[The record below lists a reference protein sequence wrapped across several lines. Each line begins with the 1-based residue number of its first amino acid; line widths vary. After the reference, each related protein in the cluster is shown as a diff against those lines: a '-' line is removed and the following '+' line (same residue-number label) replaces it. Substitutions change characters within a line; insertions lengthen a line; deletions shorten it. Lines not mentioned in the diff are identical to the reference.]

1 VQSFHFESFYSVGLR
16 NATRVPGFPK
26 NPSKPADFQTRKPG
40 FVCGPGLTGLN
51 FGCQYCRE
59 QRGMDYSKFHDISDR
74 FGYFFAHGFVTGNIY
89 SCLSAIRQPCDPEYG
104 RKERFGGSRGQT
116 GSRNMAATHFFDS
129 ATPTFDL
136 SKSRPKYTTTSG
148 FANPLQV

>member
-1 VQSFHFESFYSVGLR
+1 MQPGYPCSQK
-16 NATRVPGFPK
+16 TRVNPPIFKPVNPDLCAGK
-26 NPSKPADFQTRKPG
+26 N
-40 FVCGPGLTGLN
+40 PGLTGLN

-74 FGYFFAHGFVTGNIY
+74 FGYFFALGFVTGNIY
-89 SCLSAIRQPCDPEYG
+89 GRLSATWQPDQPKYG
-104 RKERFGGSRGQT
+104 RKERFGSSRGET
-116 GSRNMAATHFFDS
+116 GSRNMAATRFSDS

-136 SKSRPKYTTTSG
+136 SESRPKYTTTSG